1 MPLVTVPLV
10 TVPLVTVPLVTV
22 PLVTVPLV
30 TVPLVTLPLV
40 TLPLVVVPVGLG
52 DAAPAGFAY
61 ITIIGMTERCF
72 AHGGKPLRER
82 FREGKA
88 TML

>member
-40 TLPLVVVPVGLG
+40 TVPCYARVHLVSATTPK
-52 DAAPAGFAY
+52 
-61 ITIIGMTERCF
+61 TEHVWRKT
-72 AHGGKPLRER
+72 AMMRHHDSKVAR
-82 FREGKA
+82 
-88 TML
+88 